1 MKYKKTTHWTN
12 KRNQEGL
19 LFFAQVLDEALFDF
33 TLDTY
38 KPKALNIRLL
48 CIEAVQ
54 TIDEIKNGLI
64 KKPNLKSIIE
74 ELLFSLNSD
83 YATKAILGNRFDNI
97 VSRIK
102 STENNL
108 IELKGIILHIYHHFD
123 ERKYLDYLINCLVD
137 LVPKNKEKEHI
148 YSLTKIYLTELIN
161 YGYLPGHI
169 YYQVNQYF
177 FNLSKP
183 VKEVSP
189 KEFFEIF
196 NFEKHKYK
204 VIFRADGVFNEFTS
218 ISKILNF
225 SIKKEYPINGL
236 TGQNKNFIEDKTK
249 KEVFIVFENIEST
262 DELSA
267 RHEAEIP
274 LESIA
279 NMFSFYH
286 HKEKP
291 QIANKA
297 LVINNQNNISLL
309 LDKPIKSIIKK
320 EDIKPKDAVNN
331 VINIFEKLNLPLE
344 TILRL
349 TKAFDLHSIAL
360 ETDEIENKLL
370 NLWTAI
376 ETLIPK
382 DLDSGQDR
390 IIQII
395 NGLMPFQCVNYL
407 DKILQQVSR
416 DFYYYNPKLTSSI
429 LKTVVTKQTESR
441 WYKLAAII
449 ATKENEKIRTNIY
462 GNLDDFPLLRWR
474 IFTINKY
481 FENGKSL
488 KKLIENHVKRVE
500 WQIRRIYRVRNLIVH
515 SGSMPSYTNILVENL
530 HNYYDNMV
538 NYIID
543 SASENKNIRSI
554 KEGAISCDIDLNVLL
569 DSFDKIGEKEINLE
583 NYKMIV

>member
-83 YATKAILGNRFDNI
+83 YAAKAILGNRFDNI